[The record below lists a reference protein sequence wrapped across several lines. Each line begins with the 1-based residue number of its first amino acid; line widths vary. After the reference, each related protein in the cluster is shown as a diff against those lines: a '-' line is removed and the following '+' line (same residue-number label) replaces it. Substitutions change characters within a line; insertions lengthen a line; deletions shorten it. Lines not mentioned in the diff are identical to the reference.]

1 LKYLGAEKA
10 VEIARRSLQLHGG
23 VGYTKDYGAEK
34 LLRDALVMPIYE
46 GTSQIQALMA
56 MKDTLGG
63 ILKNPQRFVRRGAQA
78 RWRALSSRDGLERAV
93 ARIQSLSF
101 SAQQHLIL
109 RTAGDKLKATAQ
121 KPIAEWPRQF
131 LKNWNPK
138 RDFAYAMLH
147 AERLTRLLADEVI
160 AELFL
165 EQAKKD
171 PARRA
176 IAERWVERAEPRCR
190 YLLDEI
196 TSTGNRLLATLRQ
209 DADVAEEKI
218 A

>member
-1 LKYLGAEKA
+1 
-10 VEIARRSLQLHGG
+10 VQIHGG
-23 VGYTKDYGAEK
+23 VGYTKDFGAEK
-34 LLRDALVMPIYE
+34 LLRDAMVMPIYE

-78 RWRALSSRDGLERAV
+78 RWRSLSSRDALERAV
-93 ARIQSLSF
+93 ARIQTLSF
-101 SAQQHLIL
+101 QAQQHLML
-109 RTAGDKLKATAQ
+109 RTAGDKLKATTQ

-138 RDFAYAMLH
+138 RDFAFAMLH
-147 AERLTRLLADEVI
+147 AERLTRLLIDEAV
-160 AELFL
+160 AELLL

-171 PARRA
+171 PARRE
-176 IAERWVERAEPRCR
+176 ILERWVERAEPRCR
-190 YLLDEI
+190 HLVDEI
-196 TSTGNRLLATLRQ
+196 TSTGDRLLGKLRGNG
-209 DADVAEEKI
+209 AVAEEET